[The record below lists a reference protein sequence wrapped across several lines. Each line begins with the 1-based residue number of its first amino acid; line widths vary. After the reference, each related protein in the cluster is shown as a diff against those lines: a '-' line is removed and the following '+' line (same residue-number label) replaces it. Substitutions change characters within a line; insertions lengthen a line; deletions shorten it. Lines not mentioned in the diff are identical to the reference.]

1 MEREAP
7 ATRVNFRDD
16 PIPGVAELAEPATE
30 SRYPRQNDGVV
41 KRASFLGFEAPL
53 LFGFLALCALTALR
67 MTIARTIT
75 KSDGDAPWV
84 WLFISS
90 FGRSFVRYTGA
101 FVLVVVVLK
110 RVRSTAWQVPM
121 IIAAVIVG
129 VVIGWLLSA
138 WLEFRVDPVSA
149 IAGVLPGNW
158 ENWGL
163 PGDNRNQIAADAP
176 GILTSFCMLSGLLAA
191 IYVFYVRAIKTEDES
206 RRQELR
212 RIDLER
218 QMSEARLKVL
228 EAQIEP
234 HFIFNALANVQR
246 LFETDPAAGN
256 AMLRQLSRYL
266 SAALPRMREAESTL
280 GREVELATAYL
291 SVQQIRMGRRLVFDI
306 DVPDGLTSATIPP
319 MMLTTLA
326 ENAVRHGLGPLPE
339 GGYLRI
345 SARAQGDLLRLQVAD
360 TGRGFE
366 AHAGAGVGLANIR
379 ARLAAQYG
387 AHARL
392 AITRNSPR
400 GVTATIVLPRAVATT
415 RFDTIPAAA

>member
-1 MEREAP
+1 MTE
-7 ATRVNFRDD
+7 T
-16 PIPGVAELAEPATE
+16 GTE
-30 SRYPRQNDGVV
+30 SRYPRQDDGVV
-41 KRASFLGFEAPL
+41 KRASFLGVEAPL

-67 MTIARTIT
+67 LAIVGAME
-75 KSDGDAPWV
+75 SDGDAPWV

-90 FGRSFVRYTGA
+90 FGRSFVRYTAA

-110 RVRSTAWQVPM
+110 RVRSTAWQVPA

-129 VVIGWLLSA
+129 ALIGWLLTV
-138 WLEFRVDPVSA
+138 WLEFGVDPVSA
-149 IAGVLPGNW
+149 IAAIILPVNW
-158 ENWGL
+158 EYWGL
-163 PGDNRNQIAADAP
+163 PGDTRNQIAADAP
-176 GILTSFCMLSGLLAA
+176 GILTSFCTLSGLLAA
-191 IYVFYVRAIKTEDES
+191 IYVFYVRAIKSEDES
-206 RRQELR
+206 RREELR

-218 QMSEARLKVL
+218 QMSEARLKVM

-246 LFETDPAAGN
+246 LFETDPTAGN
-256 AMLRQLSRYL
+256 AMLRHLSRYL
-266 SAALPRMREAESTL
+266 SAALPRMREAQSTL
-280 GREVELATAYL
+280 GREVELTTAYL

-306 DVPDGLTSATIPP
+306 DVPNELEAATIPP

-345 SARAQGDLLRLQVAD
+345 SARAEGDLLRLQVAD
-360 TGRGFE
+360 TGRGFT
-366 AHAGAGVGLANIR
+366 AHAGTGVGLANIR

-400 GVTATIVLPRAVATT
+400 GVTATIVLPRAVATA
-415 RFDTIPAAA
+415 RLDTMAAAA

>member
-7 ATRVNFRDD
+7 ATRVHFRDD
-16 PIPGVAELAEPATE
+16 PFPGVAELTKPGTE
-30 SRYPRQNDGVV
+30 SRYPRQDDGVV

-67 MTIARTIT
+67 MTILRAMET
-75 KSDGDAPWV
+75 DGDAPWV

-90 FGRSFVRYTGA
+90 FGRSFVRYTAA

-110 RVRSTAWQVPM
+110 RVRSTAWQVPA

-129 VVIGWLLSA
+129 AVIGWLLTA
-138 WLEFRVDPVSA
+138 WLELGVDPVSA
-149 IAGVLPGNW
+149 IAGLPVNW
-158 ENWGL
+158 KDWGV
-163 PGDNRNQIAADAP
+163 P
-176 GILTSFCMLSGLLAA
+176 GILTNFCTMSGLLAA

-206 RRQELR
+206 RREELR

-218 QMSEARLKVL
+218 QMSEARLKVM

-246 LFETDPAAGN
+246 LFETDPTAGN

-280 GREVELATAYL
+280 GREVELTTAYL

-306 DVPDGLTSATIPP
+306 DVPDELKSATIPP

-345 SARAQGDLLRLQVAD
+345 SARAEGDLLRLQVAD

-400 GVTATIVLPRAVATT
+400 GVTATIVLPRAVAIT
-415 RFDTIPAAA
+415 RFDTMAAA